1 MRTTNWSLKQHLKI
15 CITTFLFFSSSA
27 FAQIELTWNKGVFLL
42 PENLARQADTPVDK
56 VALIEKH
63 LSKLKTLSSTT
74 KLKPAVLM
82 HGCGGISGENIE
94 QAKLLAKMNIPV
106 FLPSF
111 YARPNAPTLC
121 AGRSDGMP
129 FFTSNVTPTTI
140 AQRVEEFEFA
150 VTQLRELAFLDSTQI
165 LATGHSM
172 GGMTVAR
179 LRNPAISAAIITGWG
194 CFPPYTEQTSKNVPQ
209 LAVRFRVDPFLNN
222 SGACEVKLFSG
233 RDHPNTFSVILDG
246 QETHEVMHSEIA
258 KEEIRTFVN
267 NQFLKGH

>member
-1 MRTTNWSLKQHLKI
+1 MQCLQL
-15 CITTFLFFSSSA
+15 CIVTFLLCSSNA
-27 FAQIELTWNKGVFLL
+27 FAQVEFTWSKGVFIL
-42 PENLARQADTPVDK
+42 PEELARQADTPVDK
-56 VALIEKH
+56 VDLIEKH

-74 KLKPAVLM
+74 KLKPALLM

-129 FFTSNVTPTTI
+129 FFTTNVTPTTI

-150 VTQLRELAFLDSTQI
+150 VIQLRELAFVDSTQI

-172 GGMTVAR
+172 GGMAVAR

-194 CFPPYTEQTSKNVPQ
+194 CFSPYTEQTSKNVPQ

-233 RDHPNTFSVILDG
+233 RESQNTFSIILDG
-246 QETHEVMHSEIA
+246 QETHEVMHNEIT
-258 KEEIRTFVN
+258 KQEIRTFVN
-267 NQFLKGH
+267 NHFLKGH

>member
-1 MRTTNWSLKQHLKI
+1 MQFLKLCVTTGL
-15 CITTFLFFSSSA
+15 FLSTSA
-27 FAQIELTWNKGVFLL
+27 FAQIELTWNKGVFIL

-63 LSKLKTLSSTT
+63 IAKLKSLSSTT
-74 KLKPAVLM
+74 KLKPALLM
-82 HGCGGISGENIE
+82 HGCGGISAENIE
-94 QAKLLAKMNIPV
+94 QAKLLVKMNIPV

-111 YARPNAPTLC
+111 YARPYAPTLC

-150 VTQLRELAFLDSTQI
+150 VTQLQELAFVDSTQI

-179 LRNPAISAAIITGWG
+179 LRNPSISAVVITGWG
-194 CFPPYTEQTSKNVPQ
+194 CFPPYSEQSSQKIPQ
-209 LAVRFRVDPFLNN
+209 LAIRFRVDPFLNN
-222 SGACEVKLFSG
+222 SGACEVKFFSE
-233 RDHPNTFSVILDG
+233 REPQNTFSVVLDG
-246 QETHEVMHSEIA
+246 QETHEVMHNEKA
-258 KEEIRTFVN
+258 REEIKGFVAKY
-267 NQFLKGH
+267 FLKVQ